1 MFKRNNILYEVGDIV
16 IVCWGDKQGT
26 HEARGRLV
34 QVKSDIRPPYTKPY
48 IKFIV
53 ETSGRIKD
61 RLSFALN
68 NDLHIEKVEV

>member
-1 MFKRNNILYEVGDIV
+1 MFKRNDILYEVGDIV
-16 IVCWGDKQGT
+16 IVCWGDKNGT

-48 IKFIV
+48 INFDERLWSRV
-53 ETSGRIKD
+53 NE

-68 NDLHIEKVEV
+68 NDLHIEKV

>member
-16 IVCWGDKQGT
+16 IVCWGDERGT

-34 QVKSDIRPPYTKPY
+34 QVKSDIRPPYTKPH

-53 ETSGRIKD
+53 ETSGRIND
-61 RLSFALN
+61 LLSFVLN
-68 NDLHIEKVEV
+68 NALYIEKVEV

>member
-16 IVCWGDKQGT
+16 IVCWGDKNGT

-34 QVKSDIRPPYTKPY
+34 QVKSDIRPPYTKPH

-53 ETSGRIKD
+53 ETSGRIND
-61 RLSFALN
+61 LLSFVLN
-68 NDLHIEKVEV
+68 NALYIEKVEV